1 MSDKR
6 RLESV
11 YSSDRGSVII
21 PTVITLYWLSQ
32 IESADR
38 LQVGEKAWMLSQLKK
53 KGYPVFPGFV
63 IGSEIWGKFLRKLDD
78 STSLLA
84 DFPTSSLHLDVDNFR
99 ALQLAAQQSRQ
110 AIVHTDF
117 PDQWREIIA
126 QAIDQLPS
134 ASLIVKGSLR
144 TSLDIKQEFADS
156 IIPQVCEKSPR
167 GLELAIKQIWC
178 QLLNAQSLFY
188 GQRMGISIEKLNLG
202 ILVQPLTNATV
213 SSIVTVSP
221 KTFEIQAT
229 WGLSQSLWRGEVLP
243 DRCVFDRTTGLIL
256 DKELGNKTR
265 AYRLSSED
273 LSRDVNYIESLLEV
287 YVLSPPQ
294 QEQYCLNESILSQ
307 ICPLLEDLS
316 QDELSWSSLEWT
328 WFESEHSQFPT
339 LMITEIIPS
348 VSSSQIHSLPLRE
361 QSTIVNNQPPL
372 KGIGAAPGRIQGSIQ
387 VITQGIIPD
396 SPFPQKRIIVTK
408 EIYPSQLPLL
418 KGAVGIITEQGG
430 ITSHA
435 AILARELN
443 IPAVVR
449 VSMATELLKT
459 GDFVVINGE
468 NGTIYHYEP
477 QENDIP
483 LAIPLNSQKISSSSS
498 YPITTQL
505 MVNISQPSS
514 LDKVMDLPIDGIGL
528 VRSELM
534 LSSLC
539 SPQSLEQ
546 WLNKSEPT
554 QIVEQIF
561 QCLQEFATRS
571 APHPV
576 FYRSFDS
583 QSRLGI
589 DTIVQENCR
598 GTAGYLLNPTLF
610 DWELKAL
617 AQVQAQGSYNLH
629 LILPFVRSVAEFRF
643 CRHRV
648 EQAGLMESEFFKLWI
663 MAEVPSVLFEL
674 EDYVNAG
681 VQGIA
686 IGTND
691 LVPLLFG
698 VGRDNPDFSNISR
711 PCPTVLKI
719 VLKQFIE
726 RSHQLGISC
735 SLCGQAASQYPD
747 LVDDLVEWGITQI
760 SVETEEVERTYQAIA
775 RAEKKLL
782 LKFARKPGKN

>member
-1 MSDKR
+1 MSDKF
-6 RLESV
+6 RLESI
-11 YSSDRGSVII
+11 YSRDRGSVII

-38 LQVGEKAWMLSQLKK
+38 LRIGERAWILSQLKK

-63 IGSEIWGKFLRKLDD
+63 IGSETWGEFLGKLDD

-99 ALQLAAQQSRQ
+99 ALQLAAQQSCQ
-110 AIVHTDF
+110 AIVHTHF
-117 PDQWREIIA
+117 PDQWREIIV
-126 QAIDQLPS
+126 QAIDHLPS
-134 ASLIVKGSLR
+134 SPLIVKGSFG
-144 TSLDIKQEFADS
+144 TSLDIKQEFANS

-188 GQRMGISIEKLNLG
+188 GQRMGISLEKLNLG
-202 ILVQPLTNATV
+202 ILVQPFINATV
-213 SSIVTVSP
+213 SSIITVSP

-229 WGLSQSLWRGEVLP
+229 WGLPQSLWRGEILP
-243 DRCVFDRTTGLIL
+243 DSFIFGRTTGLIL
-256 DKELGNKTR
+256 NKELGKKTR
-265 AYRLSSED
+265 AYQLKNEYV
-273 LSRDVNYIESLLEV
+273 SRDVNYIESPLEV
-287 YVLSPPQ
+287 YVLSSPQ

-307 ICPLLEDLS
+307 IYPLLENLS
-316 QDELSWSSLEWT
+316 QDELSWDSLELT
-328 WFESEHSQFPT
+328 WLESEDSQFPT
-339 LMITEIIPS
+339 LMITEIIPG
-348 VSSSQIHSLPLRE
+348 VSSSQVHSLPLRE
-361 QSTIVNNQPPL
+361 QPIIVNNQPPL
-372 KGIGAAPGRIQGSIQ
+372 RGIGAAPGRIQGSIQ
-387 VITQGIIPD
+387 VITQEIIPD
-396 SPFPQKRIIVTK
+396 SPFPQKNIIVTK
-408 EIYPSQLPLL
+408 EIYPSLLPCLQQ
-418 KGAVGIITEQGG
+418 AVGIITEQGG

-443 IPAVVR
+443 IPAVVG
-449 VSMATELLKT
+449 VSRATELLKT
-459 GDFVVINGE
+459 GDSVVINGE
-468 NGTIYHYEP
+468 SGTIYYHKP

-483 LAIPLNSQKISSSSS
+483 LAIPLNSRKISLSLS

-514 LDKVMDLPIDGIGL
+514 LVKAMDLPIDGIGL

-561 QCLQEFATRS
+561 QCLQEFTTS
-571 APHPV
+571 FAPRPV

-583 QSRLGI
+583 QLRRGI
-589 DTIVQENCR
+589 DTTVQENCR
-598 GTAGYLLNPTLF
+598 GTASYLLNPTLF
-610 DWELKAL
+610 DWELRAL
-617 AQVQAQGSYNLH
+617 AQVQAQGSHNIH
-629 LILPFVRSVAEFRF
+629 LILPFVRSVEEFRF

-648 EQAGLMESEFFKLWI
+648 EQAGLMESESFKLWI

-674 EDYVNAG
+674 EDYVNTG

-698 VGRDNPDFSNISR
+698 VRRNNPDFSNISR
-711 PCPTVLKI
+711 PCPTVLRI

-726 RSHQLGISC
+726 SSHQLGISC

-747 LVDDLVEWGITQI
+747 LVEDLVEWGITQI

-782 LKFARKPGKN
+782 LKFARQPRKN